1 MNITKKRLLKIKKT
15 KQQSKK
21 RKKPKY
27 KKKQKYKKRR
37 SFRKRKKNNIRK
49 KSIKNIK
56 SQKGGAI
63 RKITPEETMF
73 LNDTVRRAGAGI
85 NQIFQYYDKFYLKV
99 AMPQVDRDF
108 GSYSTNAAFTQIEYI
123 KNYNIPGDEEELSF
137 TKEIKDDKLKN
148 LLLSPIYFGKKLQ
161 KINKNQ
167 IEKMPKLWQFLNSMA
182 LVIENKTGTKTKN
195 VLTLENLE
203 KLQGS
208 NLKNFFDKEILK
220 DGNRDAFNNL
230 TLYGFKDNEC
240 VPIWNIQKNPFKE
253 KNKER
258 LKELQNMFD
267 TGAGTGANTGGGQKG
282 GGFNRLRE
290 DIKQKQE
297 VEEAEKALLKDESV
311 PDINLNDLPKV
322 TKLRDNY
329 DAFIKN
335 TKQLDALIE
344 IISKNTKGIDEGK
357 ENKFQSAIKEKQKL
371 AMIERDIKQD
381 LIDNSPLSEEE
392 KNAMKKKV
400 GDEYSKTQNKILS
413 QKQKHDYARA
423 NKEMGVG
430 AIIPRTGPVQGQGT
444 FSTDNYF
451 KPSTNKMD
459 PNDSDFMPKP
469 IKTWGI
475 QMDPQKNGLFAHINI
490 RPNHPYQLDKENI
503 VINKF
508 LKHDVPEWLQF
519 VGDSLKDRHQVDGF
533 DGTPWHWP
541 HNDKKTEEAG
551 KAGEKG
557 DAPEKETKDEPGEDE
572 GDAPKTDDAQG
583 TEGDAQGTEGDAQGT
598 ERDAQGTERDA
609 QGTGGVAPKTDDA
622 SKDESGKG
630 EGEA

>member
-49 KSIKNIK
+49 KSIKNMK

-73 LNDTVRRAGAGI
+73 LNYTVQRAGHGI

-108 GSYSTNAAFTQIEYI
+108 GSYSTNAAFTQIEYV
-123 KNYNIPGDEEELSF
+123 KNYNIPGDGKKLSF
-137 TKEIKDDKLKN
+137 TKEIEGPEIKK
-148 LLLSPIYFGKKLQ
+148 LLLSPIYFGKKLEGDYDDDDD
-161 KINKNQ
+161 KLK
-167 IEKMPKLWQFLNSMA
+167 KMPRLWQFLNSMA

-195 VLTLENLE
+195 VLTNENLNILKASGLKE
-203 KLQGS
+203 FFNEILQGA
-208 NLKNFFDKEILK
+208 DKK
-220 DGNRDAFNNL
+220 TFNNL
-230 TLYGFKDNEC
+230 TLYGFKDKKC
-240 VPIWNIQKNPFKE
+240 IPIWNIQKNPFKE
-253 KNKER
+253 KNNKR
-258 LKELQNMFD
+258 LMELRNMFD
-267 TGAGTGANTGGGQKG
+267 TGGGQKGGGQKG
-282 GGFNRLRE
+282 GGFNKLRE
-290 DIKQKQE
+290 DITQKQK

-311 PDINLNDLPKV
+311 PDIDLNELTEVKEL
-322 TKLRDNY
+322 KNNY
-329 DAFIKN
+329 TAFIEN

-551 KAGEKG
+551 KADKGEKV
-557 DAPEKETKDEPGEDE
+557 DPPETETKDEAE
-572 GDAPKTDDAQG
+572 KTSD
-583 TEGDAQGTEGDAQGT
+583 
-598 ERDAQGTERDA
+598 
-609 QGTGGVAPKTDDA
+609 APKTDDA
-622 SKDESGKG
+622 SKDKTDKG
-630 EGEA
+630 

>member
-1 MNITKKRLLKIKKT
+1 M
-15 KQQSKK
+15 
-21 RKKPKY
+21 
-27 KKKQKYKKRR
+27 
-37 SFRKRKKNNIRK
+37 
-49 KSIKNIK
+49 K

-73 LNDTVRRAGAGI
+73 LNDTVRRAGHGI

-108 GSYSTNAAFTQIEYI
+108 GSYSTNAAFTQIEYV
-123 KNYNIPGDEEELSF
+123 KNYNIPGDGKKLSF
-137 TKEIKDDKLKN
+137 TEEIEDPDLIK

-161 KINKNQ
+161 GNYKDKLK
-167 IEKMPKLWQFLNSMA
+167 KMPRLWQFLNCMA

-195 VLTLENLE
+195 VLTKQNLTTLNTNF
-203 KLQGS
+203 KA
-208 NLKNFFDKEILK
+208 FFDAII
-220 DGNRDAFNNL
+220 DDVNRDAFNNL
-230 TLYGFKDNEC
+230 TLYGFSQDGNC
-240 VPIWNIQKNPFKE
+240 IPIWNIQKNPFKE
-253 KNKER
+253 KNNKR
-258 LKELQNMFD
+258 LMELRNMFD
-267 TGAGTGANTGGGQKG
+267 TGGGQKG
-282 GGFNRLRE
+282 GGQKGGQKGGGFNKLRE

-311 PDINLNDLPKV
+311 PDIDLNELTEVKEL
-322 TKLRDNY
+322 KNNY
-329 DAFIKN
+329 TAFIEK

-400 GDEYSKTQNKILS
+400 GEEYGKTQNKILS

-430 AIIPRTGPVQGQGT
+430 SVIPRSGPVQGQGT

-551 KAGEKG
+551 KAGEKV
-557 DAPEKETKDEPGEDE
+557 DPPETETKDEPGEGE
-572 GDAPKTDDAQG
+572 AGDAPKTV
-583 TEGDAQGTEGDAQGT
+583 EGEDEAGKKKTSD
-598 ERDAQGTERDA
+598 
-609 QGTGGVAPKTDDA
+609 APKTV
-622 SKDESGKG
+622 EG
-630 EGEA
+630 EGEG